1 MSCPNVGDKSSSQY
15 LSNLMPNLG
24 GIFFLQQ
31 GDGFSQLDNINVK
44 KKRKKSFCVKF
55 KKMSPIINENVNGI
69 NSGDRKEEDLFEL
82 ENN

>member
-31 GDGFSQLDNINVK
+31 GDGFAHLDNINVK
-44 KKRKKSFCVKF
+44 KKRKKLVH
-55 KKMSPIINENVNGI
+55 MLLSP
-69 NSGDRKEEDLFEL
+69 
-82 ENN
+82 